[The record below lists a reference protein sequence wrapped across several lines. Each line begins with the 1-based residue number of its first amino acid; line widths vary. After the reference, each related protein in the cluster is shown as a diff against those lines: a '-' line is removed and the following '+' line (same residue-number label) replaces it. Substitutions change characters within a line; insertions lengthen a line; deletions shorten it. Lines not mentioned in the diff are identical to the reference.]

1 MLLAIAVSIGVTQTD
16 IAAKEVAA
24 ARMIKG
30 QGRSKIKDPSVLN
43 LIGGTLGLLKMGTSK
58 KSSGIK

>member
-1 MLLAIAVSIGVTQTD
+1 MLTLAVSIGVTQID
-16 IAAKEVAA
+16 ITAKEVAA

-30 QGRSKIKDPSVLN
+30 QGRSKIKNPSVLN